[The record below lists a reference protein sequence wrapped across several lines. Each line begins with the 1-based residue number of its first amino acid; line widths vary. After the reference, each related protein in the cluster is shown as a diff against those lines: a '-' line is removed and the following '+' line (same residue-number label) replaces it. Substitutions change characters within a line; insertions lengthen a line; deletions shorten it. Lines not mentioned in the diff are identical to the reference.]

1 MRFPPLKLLVF
12 LSAFFLSACDE
23 SRDSLFPL
31 DDGLRWTYDVTLE
44 SQAATTVTQRSVE
57 IAGRKTLDGMEYTI
71 RRWDDGV
78 DYYVAET
85 QKGFFRAGTRTFL
98 KVIERLDTEPRYML
112 KAPFEAQTAWTESI
126 NSHLM
131 YRSGPISPVGE
142 KASLITMHYA
152 IETTDAEVT
161 VPFGKFSNVVLVVGN
176 AIVDST
182 TSGQRTAVPVTT
194 REWFAPGVGLVKM
207 ERHEHAKSADQQGGH
222 FTLELKSFE
231 TRL

>member
-1 MRFPPLKLLVF
+1 MRFLTLKLLAL
-12 LSAFFLSACDE
+12 LSALSLPACDT

-31 DDGLRWTYDVTLE
+31 DDGLRWTYDLTLE
-44 SQAATTVTQRSVE
+44 SQAATTFTQRSVE
-57 IAGRKTLDGMEYTI
+57 IAGHKTLGGVEYTI

-85 QKGFFRAGTRTFL
+85 PKGFFRAGSRTFL

-112 KAPFEAQTAWTESI
+112 RAPFEAQTAWTATI

-131 YRSGPISPVGE
+131 YRSGPISPAGE
-142 KASLITMHYA
+142 KSSLITMHYA
-152 IETTDAEVT
+152 IKTTDAEVT
-161 VPFGKFSNVVLVVGN
+161 VPFGRFSNVVLVVGE
-176 AIVDST
+176 ALVDST
-182 TSGQRTAVPVTT
+182 TSGHRTVVPVTT

-207 ERHEHAKSADQQGGH
+207 ERHERAESAAQQGGL

-231 TRL
+231 TRQ